1 MHSRLGPLLL
11 RCGALRAEQWNEI
24 VARQA
29 ANQAEPLP
37 ARIIDSGALAETDL
51 LEHLRRECGLPVL
64 HPDTTPIAPEILA
77 LVPAALAQ
85 RHHVIP
91 MELSGGSVIIAM
103 ADPTDLSV
111 IDELKFVTRYDVRPA
126 LAAVSSIST
135 ALARYYA
142 PRTAPAPARAP
153 TLRSVPEPTVLMEGA
168 QTPTEDAPVIRLVHA
183 ILAEAIQCGASDV
196 HIEPHSTALRVRYR
210 CDGLLREVL
219 RPPPQLKNAIGSRI
233 KILGDLD
240 IAERRLPQDG
250 RLKLPLAEGAAVD
263 VRISILPTLH
273 GEKTVLRILDQ
284 RRVRLD
290 LGGLGFDPQQLAG
303 VRQALQRPHGMIL
316 VTGPTGSGKSTT
328 LYAALEELN
337 RESRNVLTAEDPVE
351 LEIAGVN
358 QVQINEDIGFSF
370 AAALRAFLRQDP
382 DVIMVGE
389 IRDPDTAAIAVKAAL
404 TGHLVLSTLH
414 TNDTA
419 ASITRLVNMGIEP
432 YLVAASLALVIAQRL
447 VRRNCETCRE
457 PEPLADTLLA
467 RLGPTTHLV
476 QPLVPTRGRGCP
488 TCKDTGYKGR
498 LALYEICPVSD
509 ALRRL
514 IVRGASEAEIRDVA
528 YAEGARSL
536 RDSGLQR
543 VHEGLTSIEEIL
555 RATL

>member
-1 MHSRLGPLLL
+1 MSRLAS
-11 RCGALRAEQWNEI
+11 RHVKVAL
-24 VARQA
+24 
-29 ANQAEPLP
+29 
-37 ARIIDSGALAETDL
+37 SGDGGDELFGGYESFLAE
-51 LEHLRRECGLPVL
+51 EKFRAWQRIPAWLRQGLV
-64 HPDTTPIAPEILA
+64 TPLVDA
-77 LVPAALAQ
+77 LP
-85 RHHVIP
+85 
-91 MELSGGSVIIAM
+91 
-103 ADPTDLSV
+103 
-111 IDELKFVTRYDVRPA
+111 
-126 LAAVSSIST
+126 
-135 ALARYYA
+135 
-142 PRTAPAPARAP
+142 PAPARAP